1 RALQDP
7 FARGFKPP
15 RGLSGRGSD
24 AAHQLLAP
32 RASLHEELLRLTEAR
47 LSPLEAITAA
57 SRHGA
62 QLLEADSLGYL
73 VAGKVA
79 DLVVL
84 NASPAQNINNTR
96 DIAWVMIRG
105 RIVRPDSL
113 RTAWKK

>member
-1 RALQDP
+1 M
-7 FARGFKPP
+7 
-15 RGLSGRGSD
+15 
-24 AAHQLLAP
+24 LL
-32 RASLHEELLRLTEAR
+32 LTEAG

-57 SRHGA
+57 TRHGA

-73 VAGKVA
+73 VPGKAA

-84 NASPAQNINNTR
+84 NTSPAQNINNTR